1 MKTIQDVVTYLEM
14 EKSDAYFM
22 YDEMKKADTQR
33 ALAYL
38 IKATTIEQL
47 LDAIKN
53 A

>member
-1 MKTIQDVVTYLEM
+1 MKTVEDVIKYLEM
-14 EKSDAYFM
+14 EMSDAHYM

-47 LDAIKN
+47 LDAIKRG
-53 A
+53 